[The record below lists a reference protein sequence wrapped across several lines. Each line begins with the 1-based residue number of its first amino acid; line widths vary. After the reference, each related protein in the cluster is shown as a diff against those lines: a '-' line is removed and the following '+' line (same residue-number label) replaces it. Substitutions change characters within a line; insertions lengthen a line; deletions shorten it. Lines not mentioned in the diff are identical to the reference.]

1 SEKKPSLVPVEEE
14 IEVAAPPKKAVGDA
28 AVNSS
33 LQGLIWKAK
42 LSKLGGDRVTT
53 VDESKKL
60 NKHLQKEKI
69 EKEMEAFRNALDKM
83 KPTTELFENNL
94 SVMKEFEESY
104 GLRYFDSQSHEQF
117 VRSKLYDCTIK
128 TSQEHS
134 SWRSDSNL
142 PTKFKNING
151 SVEKKVSQKLT
162 GDEATKTIHDGQS
175 YSNPPTQLKNID
187 GSVKRKASQKLTM
200 RDETTKTKCNSFE
213 RPPLW
218 VLRRIQTKVFMQVPK
233 NRRSTLPTARRKI
246 NPLTKPNNIDV
257 GVKRKAS
264 QDLDDYETKTKRS

>member
-53 VDESKKL
+53 VDESKKS
-60 NKHLQKEKI
+60 NKEHLRKEKI
-69 EKEMEAFRNALDKM
+69 EKEREAFRNALDKM
-83 KPTTELFENNL
+83 KPTTKLFEDNL
-94 SVMKEFEESY
+94 TVMKEFEESY

-117 VRSKLYDCTIK
+117 VRSKLYDYTIK
-128 TSQEHS
+128 ASQEHS
-134 SWRSDSNL
+134 SWRSYSNP

-162 GDEATKTIHDGQS
+162 GDEATKTKHYGQS

-187 GSVKRKASQKLTM
+187 SSVKRKASQKLT
-200 RDETTKTKCNSFE
+200 RDETTKTKCN
-213 RPPLW
+213 
-218 VLRRIQTKVFMQVPK
+218 
-233 NRRSTLPTARRKI
+233 
-246 NPLTKPNNIDV
+246 
-257 GVKRKAS
+257 
-264 QDLDDYETKTKRS
+264 